1 MSWIDELKSISFHG
15 GNSQIGESA
24 IIQFIFQHI
33 GETNKYYIDIGAGYY
48 DRGQMSNTDTLLR
61 DGWSGLKIDDNN
73 NHDTGIL
80 KLYVTPDN
88 ILPFL
93 KDHNVPYGFDLL
105 SIDID
110 SFDLDIMEKVV
121 PAYHPRLI
129 CTEYNGTLHP
139 DSSVKLKY
147 EPGYIWDETNKY
159 GYSFGAAVKFCGRYG
174 YKILMNHANQNLFL
188 IRSDIIQQ
196 TPVIEVE
203 QSYYHTVNSA
213 AQWEEY

>member
-1 MSWIDELKSISFHG
+1 MSWIDELKSMSFHS
-15 GNSQIGESA
+15 NTSQIGESA

-33 GETNKYYIDIGAGYY
+33 GETNKYFVDIGAGYY
-48 DRGQMSNTDTLLR
+48 DRGQMSNTDGL
-61 DGWSGLKIDDNN
+61 GWEGLKIDDNN
-73 NHDTGIL
+73 NHDTAIL

-93 KDHNVPYGFDLL
+93 KEHNVPYGFDLL

-110 SFDLDIMEKVV
+110 SFDLDILENVV

-129 CTEYNGTLHP
+129 CTEFNGALDP
-139 DSSVKLKY
+139 EKSIKLKY
-147 EPGYIWDETNKY
+147 EPGYIWDETIKY
-159 GYSFGAAVKFCGRYG
+159 GYSFGAAVKFCGKYG
-174 YKILMNHANQNLFL
+174 YKILMNHVNQNLFL

-203 QSYYHTVNSA
+203 QSYYHPVNPA
-213 AQWEEY
+213 AIWEEY